1 MMQIV
6 VEGIGIG
13 LALAMLLGPIFVALT
28 QTGMQYGFRAGIMV
42 GAGIWVSDIIIIS
55 SCWSFLHS
63 IRVLTQNQGFQL
75 VLGIA
80 GSLILFLSGIFTLF
94 SNKKTEISNFTF
106 RSVSPSAL
114 FVKGFAVNTV
124 NPFTFIFWIGIITSY
139 LQTESRTD
147 DRLTLLLA
155 SIMGTVIVTDS
166 LKVMLARYIRTVM
179 EPRHQ
184 KTFIRVSGLALMLF
198 GGILLLRVLL

>member
-6 VEGIGIG
+6 VEGVGIG

-55 SCWSFLHS
+55 SSWSFLHS
-63 IRVLTQNQGFQL
+63 IRVLTQNQEFQL
-75 VLGIA
+75 ILGIA
-80 GSLILFLSGIFTLF
+80 GSLILFLSGLFTLF
-94 SNKKTEISNFTF
+94 SNKKTEISNLTF
-106 RSVSPSAL
+106 RTVSPSAL
-114 FVKGFAVNTV
+114 FIKGFAVNTV
-124 NPFTFIFWIGIITSY
+124 NPFTFIFWIGIMTSY
-139 LQTESRTD
+139 LQTDNISD
-147 DRLTLLLA
+147 DRLSLLLA

-166 LKVMLARYIRTVM
+166 LKVILARYIRTIL

-184 KTFIRVSGLALMLF
+184 KTFIRISGFALMVF
-198 GGILLLRVLL
+198 GAILLGRVLL

>member
-28 QTGMQYGFRAGIMV
+28 QTGMQYGFRAGILV

-55 SCWSFLHS
+55 SSWSFLHS
-63 IRVLTQNQGFQL
+63 IRILTHNEGFQL
-75 VLGIA
+75 VMGIA
-80 GSLILFLSGIFTLF
+80 GSLILFFSGLFTLF
-94 SNKKTEISNFTF
+94 SNKKTEISNLTF

-114 FVKGFAVNTV
+114 FIKGFAVNTV
-124 NPFTFIFWIGIITSY
+124 NPFTFIFWIGIMTSY
-139 LQTESRTD
+139 LQTENITD
-147 DRLTLLLA
+147 DRLSLLLA
-155 SIMGTVIVTDS
+155 SIMGTIIVTDS
-166 LKVMLARYIRTVM
+166 LKVMLAKYSRTIL

-184 KTFIRVSGLALMLF
+184 KAFIRVSGFALMVF
-198 GGILLLRVLL
+198 GAILLGRVLL